1 MLPQDMSH
9 LRTERDNAWLR
20 TADRA
25 VAESPV
31 KYCLS
36 EQGYSFKGQKK
47 AVGPRSCCVR
57 RCAVA
62 YACMRCLP
70 GGHRWTCVFARRKPD
85 EHAPDE
91 PRYRGK
97 GRAHFAAHWVRA
109 VTRERRKRQIHGL
122 PQIYPCIFGS
132 GPGSTLSRKIPVKTT
147 LNKMLFCR
155 HGNEDRGYDGLAAP
169 AWCVEYWQ

>member
-36 EQGYSFKGQKK
+36 EQGYSFKGQTK

-62 YACMRCLP
+62 CACMRCLP
-70 GGHRWTCVFARRKPD
+70 RVTNGRVCLRAASRMNTRRYLEKAVPILPPVGS
-85 EHAPDE
+85 EHDPGE
-91 PRYRGK
+91 EKEVNPR
-97 GRAHFAAHWVRA
+97 
-109 VTRERRKRQIHGL
+109 
-122 PQIYPCIFGS
+122 
-132 GPGSTLSRKIPVKTT
+132 
-147 LNKMLFCR
+147 
-155 HGNEDRGYDGLAAP
+155 LAANISVHFRFRP
-169 AWCVEYWQ
+169 GINPVPEDSGKNHTE

>member
-36 EQGYSFKGQKK
+36 EQGYSFKGQTK

-70 GGHRWTCVFARRKPD
+70 GVTNGRVRLRAASRMNTRRMS
-85 EHAPDE
+85 
-91 PRYRGK
+91 RGIVEK
-97 GRAHFAAHWVRA
+97 DRAHFAARWVRA

-155 HGNEDRGYDGLAAP
+155 HGNEDRGYDGLGCP
-169 AWCVEYWQ
+169 SLMR